1 MKTNIMMIRIIF
13 LIYCLYLCSPLLGS
27 TTDIRKIEESTGMQP
42 QGSGFVIEIQ
52 EGPRMIQEDEEWSDV
67 SAGAFTLKI
76 DLLKITPTKILQI
89 KSDTIKARNN
99 TPVEYQFGF
108 RPSPSAEIVSFT
120 LKILPTVIKEEPL
133 QIQFKINLFRGIE
146 ELQEKVVLIGE
157 NESVMVELMENK
169 TTASKLTFRLTPYLK
184 PLDVKG
190 APYLETIYD
199 AEKQFFQEPLPHQ
212 VAVNVKLIPIFAVDD
227 DGSPVYDLKKEDL
240 DFYVNGKPTKIL
252 HLKPYDF
259 GKAEKGKKGK
269 EWLQKEPDRV
279 IIIIVDQVFNGWKGI
294 RKAKDIAAGI
304 VKKASAGDFF
314 IILTNTPSGGLKYIA
329 GPDNNTKELLAKI
342 DSLQQLP
349 SQRLNS
355 LYSSLGLPDVND
367 IQSGRTSEVDVIMGR
382 NRNRP
387 MRDDRDRGKIRDLFG
402 LTGEPGII
410 AEKLQYNADIQRFSY
425 ALSQFKYAL
434 KTIEKPKIVFLVSRG
449 VARQSFTKKFDA
461 KDLTQQVSFDIFLF
475 NYFKTIS
482 KAVNEGGSVLYTVN
496 SQKVIESI
504 DRGESGEVSLE
515 EMARGSGGEYFT
527 GTDPVELANQLTRT
541 LSAYYELVF
550 TPKKEMGQLMKI
562 TIKCKR
568 PGIHVHSVKH
578 SEIERPYHTM
588 STVQKKLFAL
598 NVVNGGNWS
607 RMVAKIEKA
616 KFKNIEK
623 EKTRDNIIY
632 TKLVKLPEGLKNQ
645 EVDIFLIRKD
655 SETQKARI
663 DISTKKAAETLK
675 IKIKGLKHQEL
686 FYVIIE
692 PKYVHCIYNQVQ

>member
-1 MKTNIMMIRIIF
+1 MKRNLMIIPLIF
-13 LIYCLYLCSPLLGS
+13 LIYCIYLCWPLPGS
-27 TTDIRKIEESTGMQP
+27 GTDIREIEKRN
-42 QGSGFVIEIQ
+42 GFVIEIQ
-52 EGPRMIQEDEEWSDV
+52 QGPRVIQENEEWSDL

-99 TPVEYQFGF
+99 VPVEYKFGF

-120 LKILPTVIKEEPL
+120 LKILPILIKEEPL
-133 QIQFKINLFRGIE
+133 QIQFKINLFQGIE

-157 NESVMVELMENK
+157 NESVMVELLENK
-169 TTASKLTFRLTPYLK
+169 TTASKLAFRLTPYLK

-190 APYLETIYD
+190 APYLEKIYA
-199 AEKQFFQEPLPHQ
+199 AEKQFFQEPSPHQ
-212 VAVNVKLIPIFAVDD
+212 VAVDVKLIPIFAVDD
-227 DGSPVYDLKKEDL
+227 DGSPVYDLKKQDL
-240 DFYVNGKPTKIL
+240 EFYVNGKPTEIL

-259 GKAEKGKKGK
+259 GKAGKGKKGK
-269 EWLQKEPDRV
+269 EMLQKEPDRV

-294 RKAKDIAAGI
+294 RRAKEIAAGI

-314 IILTNTPSGGLKYIA
+314 IILTNTPSGGLRYIA
-329 GPDNNTKELLAKI
+329 GPDNNTKKLLAKI

-349 SQRLNS
+349 SQRLDN

-367 IQSGRTSEVDVIMGR
+367 IQSGRTSEVDVIM
-382 NRNRP
+382 NRDWNRETS
-387 MRDDRDRGKIRDLFG
+387 RDVFG

-410 AEKLQYNADIQRFSY
+410 AEKLQYNADVQRLSY

-434 KTIEKPKIVFLVSRG
+434 RTIEKPKIVFLVSRG
-449 VARQSFTKKFDA
+449 AARRSFTKSFDA

-496 SQKVIESI
+496 SQKIIESI

-515 EMARGSGGEYFT
+515 EMARGSGGEYFS

-550 TPKKEMGQLMKI
+550 TPEKEMGQGMQI

-568 PGIHVHSVKH
+568 PGINVHSVKH

-616 KFKNIEK
+616 KFKNIKK
-623 EKTRDNIIY
+623 EKTGDNIIY
-632 TKLVKLPEGLKNQ
+632 TKLVKLPESLKNH
-645 EVDIFLIRKD
+645 EVDIFSIQKD
-655 SETQKARI
+655 PETQKARI
-663 DISTKKAAETLK
+663 DISSKKAAGTLK
-675 IKIKGLKHQEL
+675 IKIKGRKHQEL